1 MAAMNSQTSAPAATL
16 AYVIAFVIG
25 TGGWLY
31 LGAGTTG
38 REGWDNPLYFR
49 VFWPALLFVALALG
63 FLAPMR
69 PWRWG
74 LVLFGGQALAALVAK
89 PTAGLLPLGLILF
102 GILALPSVGSSYV
115 GAFLRGAVGR
125 RKRSTGAG
133 A

>member
-1 MAAMNSQTSAPAATL
+1 MVAMNSHTRTPASTL
-16 AYVIAFVIG
+16 AYVVAFVVG

-31 LGAGTTG
+31 LGASTAG
-38 REGWDNPLYFR
+38 REGCDNPLYFR
-49 VFWPALLFVALALG
+49 VFCPALQVVALALG
-63 FLAPMR
+63 FLAPNR

-102 GILALPSVGSSYV
+102 GILAQPCVGFSYA
-115 GAFLRGAVGR
+115 GAFLRRAVGK
-125 RKRSTGAG
+125 RKESTGAG